1 MDPLNII
8 AAVNFVASFGAN
20 SKGAKKGLRTSIT
33 SYREK
38 PKTYL
43 QKLPLVLAIL
53 TLVATVFGFFQ
64 IGTFQYN
71 QGNENVRIA
80 GLVFYIIFSWFQIWS
95 YKSLGE
101 SHAQDILFMHK
112 HKLVTAGPYKIIR
125 HPQYLSQILM
135 DIGAGFVTMSY
146 VVFALTII
154 EIPFV
159 ILRAVAEEKL
169 FLKHMQQDYKDY
181 QKKSGFML
189 PFVG

>member
-8 AAVNFVASFGAN
+8 AAINFIVSFGAN

-38 PKTYL
+38 PDTYL

-53 TLVATVFGFFQ
+53 TLIATVFGFFQ
-64 IGTFQYN
+64 IGTFQYD

-80 GLVFYIIFSWFQIWS
+80 GLAFYIIFSWFQIWS

-101 SHAQDILFMHK
+101 SHAQDIVLMHK
-112 HKLVTAGPYKIIR
+112 HKLVTQGPYKIIR

-135 DIGAGFVTMSY
+135 DVGAGFVTMSY
-146 VVFALTII
+146 VVLALTII

-159 ILRAVAEEKL
+159 ILRASAEEKL
-169 FLKHMQQDYKDY
+169 FLKHMKEDYKDY
-181 QKKSGFML
+181 QNKSGFML
-189 PFVG
+189 PFIG